1 MRVRRRVI
9 AAVVFLTIWG
19 LITHGTFAG
28 SGDEP
33 HYLIAAQSLAF
44 DHDFDLANN
53 YAMPGNLIG
62 GGTLAPEDHARV
74 GVGGILRPAHDV
86 GLPIVFAP
94 YVRLAYPLAET
105 LARTLPPALLKRARL
120 DDILIFRHL
129 ISLAMAVI
137 AVALAV
143 QLFELLRRTAA
154 SDAAAQRWAL
164 LIALSPPVLSL
175 AFLFFTELPSALII
189 VWLFRLLTEPDE
201 RQPRWILVGAATGF
215 LLLLHVRNI
224 AVVAGLMAWS
234 AARLYRTRAST
245 RDWTAWG
252 AALAALL
259 LVRAAVVHAF
269 WGTWLTTP
277 MAVAGDAAMPA
288 SGVLGD
294 MFVRASGLLLD
305 QEFGLL
311 TYAPMYLLVA
321 PALLDRRTRAVQG
334 VRAAVWLAAAYG
346 LTVVVPYINIHGW
359 IGGWSPPARM
369 IMPVVPLLAVPL
381 VAWAPSVQCIRRA
394 VIAAIIGLQI
404 LIDAIVWQWP
414 KALWNYEDGTSAL
427 LESVPTLQRMLPAW
441 NGPSV
446 LAFRF
451 VVFLIAW
458 AALSM
463 LLARTARPGSADQ
476 SST

>member
-9 AAVVFLTIWG
+9 AAVVFLAIWG

-28 SGDEP
+28 SGDEA

-44 DHDFDLANN
+44 DGDFDLANN

-62 GGTLAPEDHARV
+62 GGTLTPDDHARPGIG
-74 GVGGILRPAHDV
+74 GVLRPAHDV

-94 YVRLAYPLAET
+94 YVRIVYPLAEW
-105 LARTLPPALLKRARL
+105 LARTLPAALLKRARL

-137 AVALAV
+137 AVALAL
-143 QLFELLRRTAA
+143 QLFEIFRRSAA
-154 SDAAAQRWAL
+154 SDAAAQCWAM

-189 VWLFRLLTEPDE
+189 LWLFRLLSDPDE
-201 RQPRWILVGAATGF
+201 RRPPWFLVGAAIGF

-224 AVVAGLMAWS
+224 AAVAALIAWS
-234 AARLYRTRAST
+234 AVRLSRTRGSS
-245 RDWTAWG
+245 REWTAWG

-259 LVRAAVVHAF
+259 LLRAAIVHAF

-277 MAVAGDAAMPA
+277 MAVAGDAAMPLSDA
-288 SGVLGD
+288 VRE
-294 MFVRASGLLLD
+294 MFVRTTGLLFD

-311 TYAPMYLLVA
+311 TYAPIYLLAA
-321 PALLDRRTRAVQG
+321 PSLLDRRTRERPG
-334 VRAAVWLAAAYG
+334 VRPAFLLAAAYG
-346 LTVVVPYINIHGW
+346 VTVVVPYINIHGW

-369 IMPVVPLLAVPL
+369 VMPVVPLLAVPV
-381 VAWAPSVQCIRRA
+381 VAWTRSVRGVRAA
-394 VIAAIIGLQI
+394 VIAAIVSLQI
-404 LIDAIVWQWP
+404 VIDAVVWQWP

-427 LESVPTLQRMLPAW
+427 LESVPALQRMLPAW

-446 LAFRF
+446 LALRF

-458 AALSM
+458 AAMSM
-463 LLARTARPGSADQ
+463 LLARRGRDASAPSQ
-476 SST
+476 

>member
-9 AAVVFLTIWG
+9 AASVFLALWG

-28 SGDEP
+28 SGDEA
-33 HYLIAAQSLAF
+33 HYLIVAQSLAF
-44 DHDFDLANN
+44 DHDFDLSNN

-62 GGTLAPEDHARV
+62 GGSLAPESHARI

-105 LARTLPPALLKRARL
+105 LARTLPPAVLKRARL

-137 AVALAV
+137 AVALAL
-143 QLFELLRRTAA
+143 QLFSLFRRALPT
-154 SDAAAQRWAL
+154 DGAAQCWAL
-164 LIALSPPVLSL
+164 LIALSPPLLSL
-175 AFLFFTELPSALII
+175 SFLFFTELPSALLI
-189 VWLFRLLTEPDE
+189 VWEFRVLSEPDD
-201 RQPRWILVGAATGF
+201 RRRPWLLIGLATGF

-224 AVVAGLMAWS
+224 AAVAVLMAWS

-245 RDWTAWG
+245 RAWTAWG
-252 AALAALL
+252 APLSVLL
-259 LVRAAVVHAF
+259 LVRAAIVHAF

-277 MAVAGDAAMPA
+277 MAVAGDAAVPA
-288 SGVLGD
+288 SSILRET
-294 MFVRASGLLLD
+294 FVRASGLLFD

-311 TYAPMYLLVA
+311 TYAPLYLLVA
-321 PALLDRRTRAVQG
+321 PALLDRRTREARD
-334 VRAAVWLAAAYG
+334 VRWAMLLAGAYAAA
-346 LTVVVPYINIHGW
+346 VVVPYVNIHGW

-369 IMPVVPLLAVPL
+369 IMPIVPLLAVPV
-381 VAWAPSVQCIRRA
+381 VAWAPSVRGVRRA
-394 VIAAIIGLQI
+394 VIAAIVVLQI
-404 LIDAIVWQWP
+404 VIDAVIWQWP
-414 KALWNYEDGTSAL
+414 KSLWNYEDGTSAL
-427 LESVPTLQRMLPAW
+427 LESVPALQRMLPAW
-441 NGPSV
+441 NGPSA
-446 LAFRF
+446 LAGRF

-463 LLARTARPGSADQ
+463 LLARGGRANSA
-476 SST
+476 

>member
-9 AAVVFLTIWG
+9 AASVFLALWG

-53 YAMPGNLIG
+53 YAMAGNLIG
-62 GGTLAPEDHARV
+62 GGSLAPESHARI

-94 YVRLAYPLAET
+94 YVRLAYPLAEA
-105 LARTLPPALLKRARL
+105 LARTLPPAVLKRARL

-137 AVALAV
+137 AVALAL
-143 QLFELLRRTAA
+143 QLFEIFRRTAA

-164 LIALSPPVLSL
+164 LITLSPPVLSL
-175 AFLFFTELPSALII
+175 SFLFFTELPSALII
-189 VWLFRLLTEPDE
+189 VWLFRLLSEPDD
-201 RQPRWILVGAATGF
+201 RQPPWLFIGAATGF

-224 AVVAGLMAWS
+224 AAVAALMAWS
-234 AARLYRTRAST
+234 AARLYRTHEST
-245 RDWTAWG
+245 REWAGWG
-252 AALAALL
+252 AALAALV
-259 LVRAAVVHAF
+259 LVRAAIVHVF
-269 WGTWLTTP
+269 WGTWVTTP
-277 MAVAGDAAMPA
+277 MAVAGDAAVPL
-288 SGVLGD
+288 SGVLHET
-294 MFVRASGLLLD
+294 FVRASGLLFD

-311 TYAPMYLLVA
+311 TYAPIYLLVA
-321 PALLDRRTRAVQG
+321 PALLDRRTRSAQG
-334 VRAAVWLAAAYG
+334 VRLALLLAAAYV
-346 LTVVVPYINIHGW
+346 TAVVVPYVNIHGW

-369 IMPVVPLLAVPL
+369 IMPVVPLLAIPL
-381 VAWAPSVQCIRRA
+381 AAWAPSVRGVRRV

-404 LIDAIVWQWP
+404 VIDAVVWQWP
-414 KALWNYEDGTSAL
+414 KALWNYEDGTSSL
-427 LESVPTLQRMLPAW
+427 LESIPTLQRMLPAW
-441 NGPSV
+441 NGPSA
-446 LAFRF
+446 LAARF

-463 LLARTARPGSADQ
+463 LLARGGPRAPAASD
-476 SST
+476 